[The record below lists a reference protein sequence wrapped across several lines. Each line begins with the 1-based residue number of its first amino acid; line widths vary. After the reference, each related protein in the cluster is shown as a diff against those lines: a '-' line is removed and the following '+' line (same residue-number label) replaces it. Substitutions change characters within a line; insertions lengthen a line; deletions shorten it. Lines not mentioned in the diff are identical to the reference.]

1 MAKKYIIDL
10 DGPIGGMYANKHY
23 VKKMLADH
31 PNEEVDVRIN
41 SLGGAVDDGL
51 DIASQFREHGNVTAH
66 IFGLTASAATIA
78 ALGAKRI
85 KMSRNSFVLF
95 HRVSSWVD
103 LWGQMNEEQI
113 EQAIAQLARDKEDNK
128 KFDLVIARMYA
139 DRCGKTLDEMHAV
152 MCRSAWLTADE
163 AKAMGFADELIDDTV
178 LPTFTNSMAT
188 KFNALGV
195 PLPPCPA
202 TDDEP
207 SSTQSLVQAIVEG
220 VRQAFAPAAPAIEA
234 KADTIINK
242 NNKAMRKNV
251 EFAAIN
257 ALLQVDG
264 IDLNDEATEAAL
276 NEEQLHAIDS
286 KMAALQSEIDSRT
299 AELSDKATE
308 IEDLQAKLA
317 AANEEIEKL
326 KAAPGDDDI
335 RTHEACED
343 GETDCVL
350 AKAIEMFNEIKDF

>member
-51 DIASQFREHGNVTAH
+51 DIASQFREHGNVTAY

-163 AKAMGFADELIDDTV
+163 AKAMGFADELIDDSV
-178 LPTFTNSMAT
+178 LPTFTNSMAS

-207 SSTQSLVQAIVEG
+207 SNNQNLVQAIVAG
-220 VRQAFAPAAPAIEA
+220 VRQAFAPAAAPET
-234 KADTIINK
+234 DTIINK
-242 NNKAMRKNV
+242 NNKVMRKNV

-264 IDLNDEATEAAL
+264 IDLNDEASEAAL
-276 NEEQLHAIDS
+276 NEEQLQAIDN

-299 AELSDKATE
+299 AELAAKATE
-308 IEDLQAKLA
+308 IEDLQTKLA
-317 AANEEIEKL
+317 AANVEIEKL
-326 KAAPGDDDI
+326 KAAPGDDDV
-335 RTHEACED
+335 RTHEACDESD
-343 GETDCVL
+343 GDSVL

>member
-23 VKKMLADH
+23 VKKMLAEH
-31 PNEEVDVRIN
+31 PNEAVDVRIN

-113 EQAIAQLARDKEDNK
+113 EQAIEQLARDKEDNK

-163 AKAMGFADELIDDTV
+163 AKEMGFVDELIDDTV
-178 LPTFTNSMAT
+178 LPTFTNSMAS

-202 TDDEP
+202 IDDEQ
-207 SSTQSLVQAIVEG
+207 SSTQSLVQAIVAG
-220 VRQAFAPAAPAIEA
+220 VRQAFAPAEPTESDN
-234 KADTIINK
+234 DTIITK
-242 NNKAMRKNV
+242 NNKAMRKNS

-276 NEEQLHAIDS
+276 NEEQLQAIDS

-299 AELSDKATE
+299 AELADKATE
-308 IEDLQAKLA
+308 IEDLQTKLA

-335 RTHEACED
+335 RTHEACEE
-343 GETDCVL
+343 GEADCVL